1 MPCPAPLPSPIV
13 SLCVIAGDISP
24 VDVISHLPGLCEEME
39 VPFVFVESKADL
51 GTAAATKRPT
61 SVILIA
67 PKKGADFD
75 GSDRLAEALE
85 DVKAL

>member
-1 MPCPAPLPSPIV
+1 MTTNRRQFLLGS
-13 SLCVIAGDISP
+13 
-24 VDVISHLPGLCEEME
+24 
-39 VPFVFVESKADL
+39 L